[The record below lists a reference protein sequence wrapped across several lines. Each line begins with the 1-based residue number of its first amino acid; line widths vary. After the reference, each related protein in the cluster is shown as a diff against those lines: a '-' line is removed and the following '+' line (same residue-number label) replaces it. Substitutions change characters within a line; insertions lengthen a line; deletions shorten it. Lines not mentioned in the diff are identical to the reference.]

1 MVLILT
7 PVVAFPGIILFYLT
21 PLSRYK
27 YDDENVYEVQE
38 EEAIDFNYGRGEI
51 NSGCSS
57 AYMLLYIRADATNDM
72 MAPVSSDD
80 IPSSPLPTDM
90 EIEEEVGVLLSKRK
104 RVEEDKAER
113 KAKRIYEQL
122 QREGLELDE
131 VIDAVAKD
139 HGEMHEKATV
149 IRLGFEDEREK
160 FISQVREAGAYTHE
174 ELPFDYGFD
183 EAEDSDDMN
192 VAISTRETE
201 QSVTLEGLKDTV
213 VQAVST
219 AAASPPT
226 RKKVRFVSPIKVSP
240 AKPSEP

>member
-1 MVLILT
+1 MYGGPEDLIMVETASFEQISRKASDKLIKE
-7 PVVAFPGIILFYLT
+7 PGRDEGTTFHEHVIVEEPTSPSCPPELSTTRVDIEELPSS
-21 PLSRYK
+21 PLP
-27 YDDENVYEVQE
+27 
-38 EEAIDFNYGRGEI
+38 
-51 NSGCSS
+51 
-57 AYMLLYIRADATNDM
+57 T
-72 MAPVSSDD
+72 
-80 IPSSPLPTDM
+80 SPLPTDM

-192 VAISTRETE
+192 VASSTRETE